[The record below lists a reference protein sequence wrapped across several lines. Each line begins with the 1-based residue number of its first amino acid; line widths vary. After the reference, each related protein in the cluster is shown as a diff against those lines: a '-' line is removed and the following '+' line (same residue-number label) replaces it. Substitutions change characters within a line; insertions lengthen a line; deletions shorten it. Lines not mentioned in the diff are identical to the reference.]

1 MNGFIGGASAII
13 YDQFILFGDSN
24 KLKNLDLLLEHLNK
38 YNLNLIDFKGLDI
51 IDYGGIITF

>member
-1 MNGFIGGASAII
+1 MAQSAII
-13 YDQFILFGDSN
+13 YDKFILFGDSN